1 MEMIKV
7 VKKENGEEVKTNKEI
22 LEEMERYYEKL
33 FTTEGVQDESEE
45 LFKIIKTKVEK
56 EDKETCD
63 MEISERE
70 IGRAI
75 DELNRNKSPGIDG
88 LGSEFI

>member
-45 LFKIIKTKVEK
+45 LFKIIKT
-56 EDKETCD
+56 
-63 MEISERE
+63 
-70 IGRAI
+70 
-75 DELNRNKSPGIDG
+75 N
-88 LGSEFI
+88 